1 MYLRTLALHGF
12 KSFAHPVQVELS
24 PGLNVVVGPN
34 GAGKSNL
41 LDALRWVLGERRGG
55 HHVLFHGSTKYR
67 PIGMASVELF
77 FEPPLRVEKRAFASG
92 EVEYF
97 FQGRKV
103 RFGDLRQEF
112 AKIGLS
118 LHRLEVGFVTNRDLH
133 ALADLSP
140 LERLR
145 WLEEASGTLEMR
157 ARLAELSRLLQ
168 KVIEKRGR
176 FQERLREIAFQR
188 ARVAE
193 WARKEEE
200 YLHREKRWKDARK
213 TYYTRLLEKLR
224 EDFVRLSEEELLCD
238 QKLRDLSYEQSL
250 LALDVDKQNLFA
262 LRKDVFSLR
271 RQVEEARQCV
281 TEKEREL
288 HHLLTEMRV
297 GKRTLLA
304 LEIRAKSLLEK
315 LDCLEKERKSFQ
327 ALPGDSPRLE
337 KAERV
342 VLHFCE
348 RKRAELRALQDR
360 ERQFWEETVRLEV
373 ALRSIE
379 QDLERLLARREELT
393 KEIEDLERLCADLL
407 RQKEECENEWRTLEE
422 EKERVQYSLVKTKEA
437 LVRVRNALEKVE
449 SQGVSG
455 AVFEEIHS
463 SLLEREWPN
472 RAIYAFFGFLK
483 GIQVLEEG
491 SIPGDTGKWMVFRI
505 SLPPC
510 SSEWALERRE
520 VLLLRLQRGIEL
532 QKNYV
537 ALDGS
542 VVVLKGGFFLF
553 PRKVVPGARFVR
565 SWKKRESRFA
575 CKVQELEEAL
585 WRISH
590 RIEEIGR
597 QKREIELR
605 TVRWQERLR
614 QKNETRCEIE
624 QKIAFLSA
632 ERLRLRECLAGSTR
646 RAQNF
651 AEEANTLQKVIFH
664 VERVLK
670 KIEEKKQQREAKKRR
685 YERFLWEMQK
695 TREEALSVIASA
707 RESVRTLQSLE
718 KQIAQCGREL
728 GEFLCEGAAKEALLR
743 DREEQARLLEKSIE
757 AKFQKEKAL
766 EHQKEKWIKE
776 RERLR
781 LAKERLRVD
790 IERTEGTLTTLE
802 GAVCLEFQTMDL
814 DDLRKYIEKEEQV
827 LLNAPVRR
835 GAIEEYEELKSREE
849 GLTKQ
854 DTFFG
859 ELIALASSE
868 CRNLERSI
876 HRQFLSFLSEVKGAF
891 SRYFQQIFRGGQ
903 ATLVVRDD
911 GAHLEVEIPGK
922 KKQSIAL
929 LSSGERTLVALCFL
943 CACFEAGGAQMC
955 FFDEIDANLD
965 HANSVLL
972 AQVLREFA
980 SKRQVVVVT
989 HKREVMEVAD
999 RILGVTMSEPG
1010 VSQVLLCEGF

>member
-1 MYLRTLALHGF
+1 MYLRTLVLHGF

-92 EVEYF
+92 EVEYL

-103 RFGDLRQEF
+103 RFGDLRQEL

-133 ALADLSP
+133 ALADWSP

-168 KVIEKRGR
+168 RVVEKRGR

-188 ARVAE
+188 TRVAE
-193 WARKEEE
+193 WAKKEEE
-200 YLHREKRWKDARK
+200 YLHRERRWKDARK
-213 TYYTRLLEKLR
+213 TYYARLLEKLR

-238 QKLRDLSYEQSL
+238 QKLRGLSYEQSL

-262 LRKDVFSLR
+262 LREDIFSLR
-271 RQVEEARQCV
+271 RKVEEARQRAI
-281 TEKEREL
+281 EKEREL

-297 GKRTLLA
+297 GKRVLFA
-304 LEIRAKSLLEK
+304 LESKAKSLFEK
-315 LDCLEKERKSFQ
+315 LDYLEKEGKSFQ
-327 ALPGDSPRLE
+327 ALPGDSSRLE

-342 VLHFCE
+342 VLHFRE
-348 RKRAELRALQDR
+348 RKGEELRALKDR
-360 ERQFWEETVRLEV
+360 ERRLWEEAVKLEV
-373 ALRSIE
+373 ALRNVE
-379 QDLERLLARREELT
+379 QDLEHLLAQREELA
-393 KEIEDLERLCADLL
+393 KEIKDLERLCADLS
-407 RQKEECENEWRTLEE
+407 RQKEECESEE
-422 EKERVQYSLVKTKEA
+422 KVLEKEREKVHYRLVKTKEV
-437 LVRVRNALEKVE
+437 LLRIRNALERVE
-449 SQGVSG
+449 SQGVSR
-455 AVFEEIHS
+455 AMFEEIHS
-463 SLLEREWPN
+463 SLLEKGWPN

-483 GIQVLEEG
+483 GIQVLGEE
-491 SIPGDTGKWMVFRI
+491 SVPEDTGKWMVFRV
-505 SLPPC
+505 SLPPY

-520 VLLLRLQRGIEL
+520 MLLLRLQKGIEL
-532 QKNYV
+532 QKNYI

-542 VVVLKGGFFLF
+542 VVVLKSGFFLF
-553 PRKVVPGARFVR
+553 PRKVAPGARFVK

-575 CKVQELEEAL
+575 RKVQELEEAL

-605 TVRWQERLR
+605 TVTWQERLR
-614 QKNETRCEIE
+614 QKSETQCAME

-632 ERLRLRECLAGSTR
+632 ERFRLRECLTESTR
-646 RAQNF
+646 KAQNV
-651 AEEANTLQKVIFH
+651 AEEVNTLQKVISR
-664 VERVLK
+664 VERALK
-670 KIEEKKQQREAKKRR
+670 KIEEKKRQREAEKRR
-685 YERFLWEMQK
+685 CERFLWEIQK
-695 TREEALSVIASA
+695 TREEVLSVIAGVK
-707 RESVRTLQSLE
+707 ESVRNFHSLG

-728 GEFLCEGAAKEALLR
+728 GEFLCEGAAKEALLQ
-743 DREEQARLLEKSIE
+743 DREEKARLLEKSIE
-757 AKFQKEKAL
+757 AKFRKEKAL
-766 EHQKEKWIKE
+766 ELQKEKWSKE

-790 IERTEGTLTTLE
+790 IERTESMLATLE
-802 GAVCLEFQTMDL
+802 GVVCLEFQTMDL
-814 DDLRKYIEKEEQV
+814 GDLRKYIEEEERV
-827 LLNAPVRR
+827 LLNTPVRR

-849 GLTKQ
+849 DLMQQ
-854 DTFFG
+854 DAFFG
-859 ELIALASSE
+859 ELITLASLE
-868 CRNLERSI
+868 CRSLERSV
-876 HRQFLSFLSEVKGAF
+876 HRQFLSFLGAAKDAF

-965 HANSVLL
+965 HTNSMLL

-980 SKRQVVVVT
+980 SKRQVVIVT
-989 HKREVMEVAD
+989 HKGEVMEVAD

-1010 VSQVLLCEGF
+1010 VSQILLCEGF